1 MINVKSQKL
10 TDALVR
16 LEQACDSMP
25 QIAEQVRA
33 EALGHAIIGANANV
47 YQTTPGAYQRTQDYL
62 RGLDTRARA
71 SRNKAT
77 VTVRNSVEYAAAVE
91 FGRQLG
97 GAAMLQQQAL
107 AQMQQNPNAPF
118 TVGRSGVQWW
128 LAGPVVTGAQV
139 FAVYR
144 MRELFAE
151 AVRRALR

>member
-1 MINVKSQKL
+1 MINLRTQKL
-10 TDALVR
+10 TDTLVR

-25 QIAEQVRA
+25 QIAEQVRG
-33 EALGHAIIGANANV
+33 EALGHAILGATASI

-77 VTVRNSVEYAAAVE
+77 VTVRNTVEYAAFVE
-91 FGRQLG
+91 FGRQTG
-97 GAAMLQQQAL
+97 GAALLQQQAL
-107 AQMQQNPNAPF
+107 VQMQGNPDAPF
-118 TVGRSGVQWW
+118 TTGRSGVQWW

-151 AVRRALR
+151 AVRRVVK